1 MKTCQDDNRNR
12 RAWPTLYRVAWTTLT
27 LIVLMMFVSACS
39 GNIRTGE
46 MEIYGIDHK
55 IKGPAFP
62 ETGSNKV
69 QLLTE
74 MHYQP
79 SYRSQEAPRLHPPND
94 SVPITG
100 KELKYDTLEE
110 YKLQTIPDHLNQS
123 YNSVGAQVLFS
134 VNCMMCHGPSLK
146 GQAEEN
152 EAERA
157 SILHLWPRNSNT
169 GNLVGPTPANL
180 LSDTTKQSTDGE
192 LFAFIS
198 RGGRQGFAATERGI
212 ESRSPMP
219 EFIKLLTE
227 GERWQ
232 LVMYLR
238 SKQGLR

>member
-1 MKTCQDDNRNR
+1 MPSATK
-12 RAWPTLYRVAWTTLT
+12 AI
-27 LIVLMMFVSACS
+27 LILFVLMMFASSCS

-46 MEIYGIDHK
+46 IEIYGTDHK

-74 MHYQP
+74 MHYQA
-79 SYRSQEAPRLHPPND
+79 SYRSQEAPRLQPPAD

-100 KELKYDTLEE
+100 KELKYATLEE
-110 YKLQTIPDHLNQS
+110 YKSQKIPDHLDQAYDHS
-123 YNSVGAQVLFS
+123 AAQKLFN

-152 EAERA
+152 ESEQA
-157 SILHLWPRNSNT
+157 SILHLWPRNPTT
-169 GNLVGPTPANL
+169 GNLIGPAPANL
-180 LSDTTKQSTDGE
+180 LSDVTNKSTDGE

-198 RGGRQGFAATERGI
+198 MGGRQGFAATERGI

-227 GERWQ
+227 SERWQ

-238 SKQGLR
+238 ARQDLR